1 MSNHRGEVVIDW
13 ADGTHTFRLTILTG
27 AELEEKCDA
36 PIAVIAKRLMLG
48 DWKIADVRETI
59 RLGLIGAGAKPHD
72 ALRLIRTYVDDVGRY
87 PLAESALI
95 ARTIAGGA
103 VYGFSASP
111 LAAGEGTAETE
122 PPPAST
128 PPESTRPPLFSGLED
143 LLEASRSGNGLPS

>member
-1 MSNHRGEVVIDW
+1 MSNHRGEVVLDW
-13 ADGTHTFRLTILTG
+13 ADGTHTFRLTMTAAI
-27 AELEEKCDA
+27 ELEEKCDA
-36 PIAVIAKRLMLG
+36 PIAVIARRLMLG
-48 DWKIADVRETI
+48 EWKINDVRETI
-59 RLGLIGAGAKPHD
+59 RLGLIGGGAKPHD
-72 ALRLIRTYVDDVGRY
+72 ALRLVRSYVDDIERY
-87 PLAESALI
+87 PLSESALI

-143 LLEASRSGNGLPS
+143 LLEASRSGSGLPS